1 MGTDNQGASSLI
13 EPKGKQGNCPL
24 CEQQNQCALSLNESG
39 PCWCEA
45 INLESRTSDIDLALD
60 KLQEGIVE
68 SDRLTKQA
76 LEQTET
82 CLCLACLNKI
92 STLIREA

>member
-1 MGTDNQGASSLI
+1 MRTDNQSTSSLV
-13 EPKGKQGNCPL
+13 ETKGKQVNCPL

-39 PCWCEA
+39 PCWCESVSLA
-45 INLESRTSDIDLALD
+45 TRTSDIDLALEI
-60 KLQEGIVE
+60 LQEGVVE